1 MCGICGCIGKADEE
15 AVVEMTRLMTHRG
28 PDGEGVHCFPSVD
41 GSVPAA
47 LGHRRLS
54 IIDPTSRGAQ
64 PMSYADGRYWITYN
78 GELYNFKQLRAD
90 LERDGFGFITETDT
104 EVLLAMY
111 VRHGADMLDRL
122 NGIFAFAIWDTHEQA
137 LFLAR
142 DRLGVKPLYYADSG
156 GMLTFAS
163 EVKALLPIIGRPR
176 MNTAAL
182 SEYLTFLWVPDP
194 NTLFEGVMKLAPGHF
209 ATYDREGL
217 TIREWWDMRFAPDTG
232 DEEDWAAATR
242 EAVQSAVR
250 RQMVSDVPLGSFLS
264 GGLDS
269 SAIVAEMAAAA
280 GSVSTYTIGFTK
292 ADLEYDVVPDDV
304 RYSREIAKAFPI
316 DYHERIVEPEVAE
329 LLPRLIWHMDEPIA
343 DPAAISAY
351 LVCAAARE
359 KLTVILSGMGGD
371 EIFAGYPRHLA
382 ARLARTFNLLPVGI
396 RRFAREQIESH
407 LTVGQPG
414 RLRAHRRNL
423 LKFVR
428 SLEGSTQERYLT
440 HSSYYQASE
449 LTGLLSD
456 DVRAVTS
463 DPFARHRHYLE
474 NVRDENW
481 LNQLLYIDLKTFLPC
496 LNLAYTDKMSMAAS
510 TEVRVPLLDDEVV
523 ALSARIPPGLKL
535 RHTTRKYIFKQA
547 MEGVLPKS
555 VIWRPKA
562 GFTAPARAWLV
573 GSLRPAVAELL
584 SPDSVRSRGLFEPQ
598 AVQRLIGENE
608 RDEADHALRIWAL
621 LTLELW
627 QRTFIDGD
635 GSAPL
640 DSLPQASSACP
651 EPTNP
656 VSATMHKGSS

>member
-1 MCGICGCIGKADEE
+1 MCGICGCVGRADEQTVL
-15 AVVEMTRLMTHRG
+15 AMTQLLAHRG
-28 PDGEGVHCFPSVD
+28 PDGEGVRCFPSVD

-54 IIDPTSRGAQ
+54 IIDPTPRGAQ

-78 GELYNFKQLRAD
+78 GELYNFRELRQE
-90 LERDGFGFITETDT
+90 LESCGFGFTTETDT

-111 VRHGADMLDRL
+111 ARDGAGMLDRL
-122 NGIFAFAIWDTHEQA
+122 NGIFAFGIWDAQRQT

-142 DRLGVKPLYYADSG
+142 DRLGVKPLYYSTCDGVLA
-156 GMLTFAS
+156 FAS
-163 EVKALLPIIGRPR
+163 EVKALLPVIGRPS

-194 NTLFEGVMKLAPGHF
+194 TTLFEGVMKLAPGHC
-209 ATYDREGL
+209 ATYDREAL
-217 TIREWWDMRFAPDTG
+217 RVRQWWDMRFAPADRN
-232 DEEDWAAATR
+232 EEDWARATR

-280 GSVSTYTIGFTK
+280 GPVSTYTIGFTK
-292 ADLEYDVVPDDV
+292 EDLEYDVVPDDI
-304 RYSREIAKAFPI
+304 RYSREIARAFPV
-316 DYHERIVEPEVAE
+316 DYHERIVKPEVAE

-351 LVCAAARE
+351 LVCAAASE

-382 ARLARTFNLLPVGI
+382 ARLARTLNLMPVGV
-396 RRFAREQIESH
+396 RRVAREQIERH
-407 LTVGQPG
+407 LTVGPPS

-428 SLEGSTQERYLT
+428 SLEDSTQERYLT

-449 LTGLLSD
+449 LHSLLSA
-456 DVRAVTS
+456 DVRAIAS
-463 DPFARHRHYLE
+463 DPFARHRQYLE
-474 NVRDENW
+474 NVRGEDW
-481 LNQLLYIDLKTFLPC
+481 LNQLLYLDLKTFLPC

-523 ALSARIPPGLKL
+523 ALSARIPSGLKL
-535 RHTTRKYIFKQA
+535 RRTTRKYIFKQA

-573 GSLRPAVAELL
+573 GSLRPVVAELL
-584 SPDSVRSRGLFEPQ
+584 SPASVRARGLFEPQ
-598 AVQRLIGENE
+598 VVQRLIAENQ

-635 GSAPL
+635 GYAPL
-640 DSLPQASSACP
+640 DSLPSAAAQA
-651 EPTNP
+651 E
-656 VSATMHKGSS
+656 AT